1 MGPGFEYDPGY
12 LYLPERLPDR
22 PGRLGDAVCGP
33 PGRFWI
39 APELD
44 LAWVSTHPAPTDVRL
59 RIPDP
64 AAPGVTRPALHL
76 PVAGL
81 APDRFVPAFGM
92 SGGFWWGDTNAHGVD
107 ASMLLRDAST
117 TFTGSAPGLAVLFP
131 NGTSRSVP
139 RVVPVA
145 PQSTG
150 TFPATFDT
158 FFATADV
165 NYRHKLFCSE
175 NARLDA
181 LAGYRYLFL
190 GDELY
195 LGDVPDPGHQEYR
208 LNRAAVAN
216 AFNGGQLGLAGE
228 FRMNRWYVA
237 GSAKVAL
244 GVVAPEVTAT
254 GMFVGAQGRVTGCV
268 FQPLG
273 GLAAAERNTFA
284 VVPTVNVQFGRQLG
298 QHTRLYVA
306 YSFTYLSRAGRLG
319 DALNPLNTGL
329 ALTDFW
335 VQAIGFGGEFRF

>member
-1 MGPGFEYDPGY
+1 
-12 LYLPERLPDR
+12 
-22 PGRLGDAVCGP
+22 
-33 PGRFWI
+33 
-39 APELD
+39 
-44 LAWVSTHPAPTDVRL
+44 L

-64 AAPGVTRPALHL
+64 AAPGATMPGPPL

-81 APDRFVPAFGM
+81 TPDRFVPAFGM
-92 SGGFWWGDTNAHGVD
+92 TGGFWLGDANTHGVD
-107 ASMLLRDAST
+107 ASVFLRDAST
-117 TFTGSAPGLAVLFP
+117 TFTGFAPGMAVLFP
-131 NGTSRSVP
+131 NGTARSVP
-139 RVVPVA
+139 QLVPVA
-145 PQSTG
+145 PQSAG
-150 TFPATFDT
+150 TFPATLET

-165 NYRHKLFCSE
+165 NYRHRLFCSE
-175 NARLDA
+175 TVRLDA
-181 LAGYRYLFL
+181 LVGYRYLFV
-190 GDELY
+190 GDDLY

-216 AFNGGQLGLAGE
+216 AFNGGQLGFAGE

-244 GVVAPEVTAT
+244 GVVTPEVTAT
-254 GMFVGAQGRVTGCV
+254 GMFVGAQGRVAGCV

-284 VVPTVNVQFGRQLG
+284 VVPAVHLQFGRQLG
-298 QHTRLYVA
+298 QHTRLYVS

-329 ALTDFW
+329 ALTDCW